1 MKKDELIFLK
11 KVIILLIFVL
21 LFIISIGCFLHYK
34 KYHYIYKGRVIARV
48 GNNKIY
54 EKELYSRLS
63 FLAKQY
69 NNENLKI
76 DDLDEDTIKA
86 LLVEIYA
93 NRKIYKLAK
102 KNKNTI
108 NSYDLKFL
116 AKEYYERLIRE
127 KFLNDN
133 LFNNITE
140 YEIQKK
146 YDELV
151 KMVEGKEERKISHIV
166 LKTEEEAIRIKNI
179 ILMRNN
185 FEKMAEQKS
194 LDTKSAVNGGC
205 IGYIIKEE
213 IAISEFAEI
222 AFLLKQG
229 EMSRP
234 IETENGWHII
244 RVDDI
249 RKIKI
254 KSYDDVREEI
264 LEKIKQD
271 KFDNFIEG
279 TIGNPNI
286 DIFMDLYENKKSKEV
301 EKNNEENI
309 ESEIEDI
316 KE

>member
-1 MKKDELIFLK
+1 MRKDELIFLRK
-11 KVIILLIFVL
+11 IAILLIFIL
-21 LFIISIGCFLHYK
+21 LLTVSTGCFLHYK
-34 KYHYIYKGRVIARV
+34 KYHYIYKGKTVAKV
-48 GNNKIY
+48 GNTKIY

-69 NNENLKI
+69 NDENLKI
-76 DDLDEDTIKA
+76 NDLDEDTIKA
-86 LLVEIYA
+86 LLMEIYA

-102 KNKNTI
+102 KSKNTI
-108 NSYDLKFL
+108 NIYDLKFL

-133 LFNNITE
+133 LFSNITE
-140 YEIQKK
+140 DEIQKK
-146 YDELV
+146 YNELV
-151 KMVEGKEERKISHIV
+151 EMVEGKEERKISHIV
-166 LKTEEEAIRIKNI
+166 LKTEEEALRIKNI
-179 ILMRNN
+179 VLMRNN

-194 LDTKSAVNGGC
+194 LDTESAINGGC
-205 IGYIIKEE
+205 IGYILKEE
-213 IAISEFAEI
+213 IAIAEFAEV

-254 KSYDDVREEI
+254 KSYEEAREEI
-264 LEKIKQD
+264 LEKIRQD
-271 KFDNFIEG
+271 KFDSFIEG

-286 DIFMDLYENKKSKEV
+286 EIFMDLDENIKSKNT
-301 EKNNEENI
+301 EKNNEESIEQEI
-309 ESEIEDI
+309 ESI
-316 KE
+316 KK

>member
-1 MKKDELIFLK
+1 MRKDELIFLRK
-11 KVIILLIFVL
+11 IAILLIFIL
-21 LFIISIGCFLHYK
+21 LLTVSTGCFLHYK
-34 KYHYIYKGRVIARV
+34 KYHYIYKGKTVAKV
-48 GNNKIY
+48 GNTKIY

-69 NNENLKI
+69 NDENLKI

-86 LLVEIYA
+86 LLMEIYA

-102 KNKNTI
+102 KSKNTI
-108 NSYDLKFL
+108 NIYDLKFL

-133 LFNNITE
+133 LFSNITE
-140 YEIQKK
+140 DEIQKK
-146 YDELV
+146 YNELV
-151 KMVEGKEERKISHIV
+151 EMVEGKEERKISHIV
-166 LKTEEEAIRIKNI
+166 LKTEEEALRIKNI
-179 ILMRNN
+179 VLMRNN

-194 LDTKSAVNGGC
+194 LDTESAINGGC
-205 IGYIIKEE
+205 IGYILKEE
-213 IAISEFAEI
+213 IAIAEFAEV

-254 KSYDDVREEI
+254 KSYEEAREEI
-264 LEKIKQD
+264 LEKIRQD
-271 KFDNFIEG
+271 KFDSFIEG

-286 DIFMDLYENKKSKEV
+286 EIFMNLDENIKSKNT
-301 EKNNEENI
+301 EKNNEESIEQEI
-309 ESEIEDI
+309 ESI